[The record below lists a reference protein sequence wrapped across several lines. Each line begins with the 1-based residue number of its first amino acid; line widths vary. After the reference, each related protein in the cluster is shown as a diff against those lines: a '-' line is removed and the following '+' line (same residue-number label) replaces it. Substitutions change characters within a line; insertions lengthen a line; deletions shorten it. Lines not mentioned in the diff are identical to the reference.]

1 MQIEFRSQFLIISS
15 FFKSLKVVLINMV
28 IILMMSVKMATLGLK
43 IKVFCDKNYYVI
55 ISVYNV
61 TNKILSPDSIYIVNV
76 DMLPN

>member
-1 MQIEFRSQFLIISS
+1 
-15 FFKSLKVVLINMV
+15 MV
-28 IILMMSVKMATLGLK
+28 IILIMSVKMATVGLK
-43 IKVFCDKNYYVI
+43 IKVLCDKNYYVI

>member
-15 FFKSLKVVLINMV
+15 FFKFLKAVLINMV
-28 IILMMSVKMATLGLK
+28 IILIMSVKTATVGLK
-43 IKVFCDKNYYVI
+43 IKVLCDKNYYVI
-55 ISVYNV
+55 VSVYNV